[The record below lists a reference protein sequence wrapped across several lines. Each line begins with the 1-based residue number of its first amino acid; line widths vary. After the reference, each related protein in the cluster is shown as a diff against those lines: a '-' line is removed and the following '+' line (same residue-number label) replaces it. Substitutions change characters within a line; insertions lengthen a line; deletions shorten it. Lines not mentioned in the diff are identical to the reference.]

1 MNKKLHMV
9 IKKGSKSEDSDVFEN
24 IIPLLNEYR
33 KIVIS
38 MQGFR
43 SGEVLEKIRP
53 LTRRNILSTLI
64 VYNGVY
70 EDSGNDNYDEKL
82 VIS

>member
-1 MNKKLHMV
+1 
-9 IKKGSKSEDSDVFEN
+9 
-24 IIPLLNEYR
+24 
-33 KIVIS
+33 